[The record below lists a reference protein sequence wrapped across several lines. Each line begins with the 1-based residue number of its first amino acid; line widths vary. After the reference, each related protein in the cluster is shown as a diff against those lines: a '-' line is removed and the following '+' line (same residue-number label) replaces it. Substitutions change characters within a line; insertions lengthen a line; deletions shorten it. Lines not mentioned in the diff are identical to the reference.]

1 MNRDDFAHIVSAQA
15 NDALARSGMTIRT
28 LPADE
33 TQALINAVAEGVFH
47 ALSELLNENEAIAA
61 AIASDRPDQPARS
74 GATPP
79 PGEAQPSGLG
89 GALPDEVL
97 LWRSRPYLTIG
108 TIYEL
113 TTQRLRVIRGLLGNA
128 IEEMELVRV
137 RDTKV
142 TQSGGERLLN
152 IGDVTVVS
160 ADATTPEILL
170 SNITNPVEVRELIRK
185 AVQEE
190 RQRRN
195 LYYRED
201 IGDDGA
207 QL

>member
-1 MNRDDFAHIVSAQA
+1 M
-15 NDALARSGMTIRT
+15 
-28 LPADE
+28 
-33 TQALINAVAEGVFH
+33 
-47 ALSELLNENEAIAA
+47 
-61 AIASDRPDQPARS
+61 
-74 GATPP
+74 
-79 PGEAQPSGLG
+79 
-89 GALPDEVL
+89 
-97 LWRSRPYLTIG
+97 
-108 TIYEL
+108 
-113 TTQRLRVIRGLLGNA
+113 IRGLLGNA

-170 SNITNPVEVRELIRK
+170 SNITNPVEMRELIRK
-185 AVQEE
+185 AVQDE

>member
-1 MNRDDFAHIVSAQA
+1 LNRDEFARIVAAQA
-15 NDALARSGMTIRT
+15 NDALARSGMTMRT

-33 TQALINAVAEGVFH
+33 TQALINAIAEGVFH
-47 ALSELLNENEAIAA
+47 ALSELHDEEA
-61 AIASDRPDQPARS
+61 AIASDRPDEPAR
-74 GATPP
+74 GGWAAQTAQ
-79 PGEAQPSGLG
+79 AQPLAGS
-89 GALPDEVL
+89 ALPEESL
-97 LWRSRPYLTIG
+97 RWRGRPYLTIG

-113 TTQRLRVIRGLLGNA
+113 TTQRLRVVRGLLGHA

-142 TQSGGERLLN
+142 AQSAGERLLN

-160 ADATTPEILL
+160 ADATTPEIVLR
-170 SNITNPVEVRELIRK
+170 NITNPVKVRELIRK

-201 IGDDGA
+201 IDNDVS

>member
-1 MNRDDFAHIVSAQA
+1 LNRDEFARIVAAQA
-15 NDALARSGMTIRT
+15 NDALTRSGMSMRT

-33 TQALINAVAEGVFH
+33 TQALINAIAEGVFH
-47 ALSELLNENEAIAA
+47 ALSELLDENETL
-61 AIASDRPDQPARS
+61 ASDRPDQPAR
-74 GATPP
+74 AAWAQAPQAAPP
-79 PGEAQPSGLG
+79 
-89 GALPDEVL
+89 GALPEEVL
-97 LWRSRPYLTIG
+97 LWRGRPYLTIG

-113 TTQRLRVIRGLLGNA
+113 TTQRLRVVRGLLGNN

-142 TQSGGERLLN
+142 MQSAGERLLN

-160 ADATTPEILL
+160 ADATTPEIVLR
-170 SNITNPVEVRELIRK
+170 NITNPVNVRETIRK

-190 RQRRN
+190 RQRRG

-201 IGDDGA
+201 IDNDVA

>member
-1 MNRDDFAHIVSAQA
+1 MNRDQFARIVAAQA
-15 NDALARSGMTIRT
+15 NDALARSGMSLSA
-28 LPADE
+28 LPPDQA
-33 TQALINAVAEGVFH
+33 QALINAIAEGVFH
-47 ALSELLNENEAIAA
+47 ALSELWDENEAAA
-61 AIASDRPDQPARS
+61 GQAMQVARS
-74 GATPP
+74 GDPVQSALPNPTP
-79 PGEAQPSGLG
+79 
-89 GALPDEVL
+89 GALPEEVR
-97 LWRSRPYLTIG
+97 LWRGRPYLTLG
-108 TIYEL
+108 TVYEL
-113 TTQRLRVIRGLLGNA
+113 TTQRLRVIRGLLGNS

-142 TQSGGERLLN
+142 TQSAGERLLN

-170 SNITNPVEVRELIRK
+170 RNVTHPVEVRELIRK

-201 IGDDGA
+201 IADDTSH
-207 QL
+207 L

>member
-1 MNRDDFAHIVSAQA
+1 MNRAEFARIVAAQA
-15 NDALARSGMTIRT
+15 NDALARSGMAVRA

-33 TQALINAVAEGVFH
+33 TQALINAIAEGVFH
-47 ALSELLNENEAIAA
+47 ALSELLDENEAV
-61 AIASDRPDQPARS
+61 ASDRPDQPTRAAWAQQADQEQQP
-74 GATPP
+74 GA
-79 PGEAQPSGLG
+79 G
-89 GALPDEVL
+89 GVLPEESL
-97 LWRSRPYLTIG
+97 LWRGRPYLTLG
-108 TIYEL
+108 TVYEL
-113 TTQRLRVIRGLLGNA
+113 TTQRLRVVRGLLGHS

-142 TQSGGERLLN
+142 AQSAGERLLN

-170 SNITNPVEVRELIRK
+170 RNITNPVEVRELIRK

-201 IGDDGA
+201 IDDDA
-207 QL
+207 AHL